1 MHNRVIQLYK
11 KVNFYLAVLIMSYSM
26 EILKDIPI
34 QLDPDEIRQTLH
46 IGSSR
51 DGGHINA
58 LIETAQQLIRAR
70 AVYRVSFIQERL
82 NDAVVLEGI
91 RLTSRVLRKNL
102 DTVERVFPYVV
113 TVGDQLETMV
123 RSCKDPLQQ
132 YYLDIIGNV
141 ALEKA
146 RDYLEDR
153 LRSRYALNGISSMSP
168 GSLKDWGIEEQR
180 NLFSILGDV
189 QNSIDVRLNKN
200 LFMIPAKSLSGIY
213 FPTEIRF
220 YSCQLCPR
228 KRCPSRKAGYD
239 ENQAREYGILK

>member
-1 MHNRVIQLYK
+1 
-11 KVNFYLAVLIMSYSM
+11 VNFYLVVLIIVNAM
-26 EILKDIPI
+26 ETLKDIPV
-34 QLDPDEIRQTLH
+34 QLDPDEIMKTLH

-51 DGGHINA
+51 DWGHINA
-58 LIETAQQLIRAR
+58 LIEMAQQLTRAR
-70 AVYRVSFIQERL
+70 AVYRVAFIQERL
-82 NDAVVLEGI
+82 NDAVMIEGI

-113 TVGDQLETMV
+113 TIGDQLEKMV
-123 RSCKDPLQQ
+123 RSYKDPLQQ

-141 ALEKA
+141 ALVTA
-146 RDYLEDR
+146 REYLEDR
-153 LRSRYALNGISSMSP
+153 LRSRYALNGISYMSP

-189 QNSIDVRLNKN
+189 ENSIDVRLNKS
-200 LFMIPAKSLSGIY
+200 LYMIPGKSLSGIY

-228 KRCPSRKAGYD
+228 KQCPFRKAGYD
-239 ENQAREYGILK
+239 ESQAREYGILE